1 MNGRNND
8 LTILWLSFSLA
19 ILVAVSAFVGLS
31 SPGFYARE
39 TLNWQAQSEGQDMA
53 DLFLATPALLLTA
66 AGAYLKRKG
75 ALLAWAGAVAYLLY
89 TFLIYCFSVHF
100 NSLFLV
106 YCFALGLSF
115 YSLLWFI
122 YTQIKEPDSATRFSE
137 VPRRLIS
144 IYLVVLSV
152 LFYFLWLSEIVPAIV
167 NKEVPLSVK
176 QTGLFTNAVHV
187 IDLSVVL
194 PGIFISGIFLWKK
207 RRVGYIM
214 APVWLTFFI
223 LMDLTIGGLVLVMKG
238 KGVDADMVLAG
249 VMGGLALLSAVM
261 LAVYIRKMKQE

>member
-8 LTILWLSFSLA
+8 PAILWLSFSLA

-39 TLNWQAQSEGQDMA
+39 TPNWQAQSEGQDMA
-53 DLFLATPALLLTA
+53 DLFLVTPALLLTA
-66 AGAYLKRKG
+66 IGAYLKRKG
-75 ALLAWAGAVAYLLY
+75 ALLAWAGVLVYLLY
-89 TFLIYCFSVHF
+89 TFLIYCFAVHF
-100 NSLFLV
+100 NQLFLL

-122 YTQIKEPDSATRFSE
+122 YTQMKEPGRVSLFSA
-137 VPRRLIS
+137 VPRRLTS
-144 IYLVVLSV
+144 VYLFVLPV
-152 LFYFLWLSEIVPAIV
+152 LFYFLWLSEIVPALV
-167 NKEVPLSVK
+167 NKEVPLSVV
-176 QTGLFTNAVHV
+176 QTGLPTNAVHV
-187 IDLSVVL
+187 IDLAVVL

-207 RRVGYIM
+207 KRIGYIM
-214 APVWLTFFI
+214 APVLLTFFI

-238 KGVDADMVLAG
+238 KGVDAEMVLAG
-249 VMGGLALLSAVM
+249 VMGGLALLSAVI